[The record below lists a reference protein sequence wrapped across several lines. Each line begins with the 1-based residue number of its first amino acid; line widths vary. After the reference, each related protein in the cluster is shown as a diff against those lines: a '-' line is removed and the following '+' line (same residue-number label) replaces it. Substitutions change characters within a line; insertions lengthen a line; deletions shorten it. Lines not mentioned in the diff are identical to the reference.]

1 MTEPQHDDDGQR
13 MRRFASGDRAAFEEL
28 VRTWEKP
35 LGRFLNRLLPDSHR
49 AADLL
54 QECFLKVFLNGHRY
68 REAGQFRVWIYRI
81 ALNSARDE
89 ARRIARK
96 PMATMP
102 ADWEPSSF
110 HDDGSERSELA
121 EIVRRALADL
131 PAPQRET
138 VVLRHYQDLSFE
150 DMARVLDVPATTL
163 KSRFAVAMKK
173 LESELRPKFAD

>member
-1 MTEPQHDDDGQR
+1 MTEPERDANGER

-28 VRTWEKP
+28 VRIWERP
-35 LGRFLNRLLPDSHR
+35 LGRFLNRLIPDSHR

-89 ARRIARK
+89 ARRSARK
-96 PMATMP
+96 PVATLP
-102 ADWEPSSF
+102 TDWEPISF
-110 HDDGSERSELA
+110 RDGDSERSELA
-121 EIVRRALADL
+121 EIVRRALTEL

-150 DMARVLDVPATTL
+150 EMARVLDVPATTL
-163 KSRFAVAMKK
+163 KSRFNVAMKK
-173 LESELRPKFAD
+173 LESELRPKFSD